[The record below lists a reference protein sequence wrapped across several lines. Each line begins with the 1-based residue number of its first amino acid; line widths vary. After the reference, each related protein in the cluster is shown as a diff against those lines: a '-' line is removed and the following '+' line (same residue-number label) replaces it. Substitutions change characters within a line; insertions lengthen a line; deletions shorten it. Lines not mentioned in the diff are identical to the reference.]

1 MKSTLR
7 ISDTKGQDLPVVLL
21 FLLHWPL
28 SLASWMLV
36 RNHSASGM
44 MKNCQEVL
52 RDCWNALSLP
62 LPAGISLCLLMAFM
76 TEGVILKS
84 ENSLEILWQWK
95 YMKSFSDYFMK

>member
-44 MKNCQEVL
+44 MKNFQEVL
-52 RDCWNALSLP
+52 MDCWNALSLP
-62 LPAGISLCLLMAFM
+62 LRTGISLCLLMAFM
-76 TEGVILKS
+76 TEGVILES
-84 ENSLEILWQWK
+84 ENSLEILWQCK
-95 YMKSFSDYFMK
+95 HMKSFSDYFMK